1 MHISM
6 SFFRDGGIDR
16 VTDEKIFLGPLNVI
30 RMSGVIFDM
39 MKKVEAAENHGEE
52 STPLD
57 VVV

>member
-6 SFFRDGGIDR
+6 SFFRDGGIDP
-16 VTDEKIFLGPLNVI
+16 VTDEEIFLGPLNVI